1 MADFDNRAIRA
12 GSATSVTDAGLKA
25 YMLRVYNYMFLALL
39 ITGAT
44 AYATFTAAVTTDPAH
59 AAGKFANGVMVTS
72 FGALLFGSPLKWAVI
87 FSPLVLVLLLNAR
100 IRTMSFATAQIAF
113 WTFAAIMGVSLSSIF
128 ISYTYTSL
136 AEVFFVTA
144 AAFGGL
150 SLWGYTTKTDLTGM
164 GSFLFMGMFG
174 VVAASVVDIWLQSDM
189 LSFVYSVV
197 GVVVFTG
204 LTAYYTQKIKEM
216 YVVSD
221 DGSVAGRKA
230 IIGAL
235 SLYIAFL
242 NLFMSLLRLMGGR
255 R

>member
-1 MADFDNRAIRA
+1 MADYDNRTIRA
-12 GSATSVTDAGLKA
+12 TAVPAATDAGLRS

-44 AYATFTAAVTTDPAH
+44 AYATFTAAVTTDKAQ
-59 AAGKFANGVMVTS
+59 AAGAFANGVMVTH

-100 IRTMSFATAQIAF
+100 IRSMSFATAQVAF
-113 WTFAAIMGVSLSSIF
+113 WVFAAVMGVSLSSIF
-128 ISYTYTSL
+128 ISYTYTSI

-150 SLWGYTTKTDLTGM
+150 SLWGYTTKADLTGF
-164 GSFLFMGMFG
+164 GSFLFMGMIG
-174 VVAASVVDIWLQSDM
+174 VVVASFANVWLHSDM
-189 LSFVYSVV
+189 LSFVYSAV

-216 YVVSD
+216 YVAND

>member
-12 GSATSVTDAGLKA
+12 TSVPDATDAGLKA

-44 AYATFTAAVTTDPAH
+44 AYATFTAAVTTDPAQS
-59 AAGKFANGVMVTS
+59 AGKFANGVMVTS
-72 FGALLFGSPLKWAVI
+72 FGALLFGSPIKWAVI

-164 GSFLFMGMFG
+164 GSFLFMGMIG
-174 VVAASVVDIWLQSDM
+174 VVAASVVDIWLKSDM